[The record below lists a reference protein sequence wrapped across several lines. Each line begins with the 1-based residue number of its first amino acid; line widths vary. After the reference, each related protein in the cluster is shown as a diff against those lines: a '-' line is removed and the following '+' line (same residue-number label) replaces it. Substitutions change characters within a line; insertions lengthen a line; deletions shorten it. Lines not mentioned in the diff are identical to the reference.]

1 MAHRSDGLP
10 RRRVLG
16 LSALGALAS
25 LGDLGLL
32 AHLPP
37 VPAVQARVTPQRVRL
52 RPEIEPLVRLLEE
65 TPRDRVLEALAA
77 RIRAGLGYP
86 DVVAALLLAGV
97 RNIQPR
103 PVGFKFHAVLVV
115 NSAHLASLASPDGDR
130 WLPLLWAVDQFK
142 HSQEADVR
150 AGDWA
155 LAPVDEAAVP
165 PSHRARQAFS
175 AAMDAWDEGAA
186 DAAIA
191 GLARTAGAHE
201 IFEILARYGARDFRE
216 IGHKAIYVANSFR
229 TLEVIGWQHAEPVLR
244 SLAYA
249 LLDRDGARANPAT
262 SDLPADRPYRANL
275 RAAERMPADWLD
287 GRASAGATAEMLDAL
302 RQATP
307 DAASTLAIDLLGRGV
322 APSSI
327 LEACFTAAAEL
338 MVRDSGILALHA
350 TTFTNA
356 VHYAWQRCRDDRTR
370 RLLLLQNAAFLPL
383 FRGAARPGPALD
395 GLEPLRSQATGPAA
409 IEEICAELSRDRL
422 AASRRIVGFLEG
434 GGDARLLAH
443 AVRRLIFLK
452 GTDSHDYKY
461 SSAVLEDAMALPVPA
476 RDRLLASG
484 AFWFKGSADPDTAL
498 ARRVRAAIAG

>member
-1 MAHRSDGLP
+1 MAHHGLP
-10 RRRVLG
+10 RRRFLG
-16 LSALGALAS
+16 LSAAGALGA
-25 LGDLGLL
+25 LGDLGPL

-37 VPAVQARVTPQRVRL
+37 VSAAQARVTPQRVRF
-52 RPEIEPLVRLLEE
+52 RSEIEPLVQLLEDS
-65 TPRDRVLEALAA
+65 PRDRVIEALAA
-77 RIRAGLGYP
+77 RIRGGLAYP

-115 NSAHLASLASPDGDR
+115 NSAHLASLASSDADR
-130 WLPLLWAVDQFK
+130 WLPMLWAVDQFK
-142 HSQEADVR
+142 RSQEADAR
-150 AGDWA
+150 AGDWT
-155 LAPVDEAAVP
+155 LGPVDDAAVP
-165 PSHRARQAFS
+165 PSHRARRAFI
-175 AAMDAWDEGAA
+175 AAMDAWDEAAA
-186 DAAIA
+186 DAAIV

-249 LLDRDGARANPAT
+249 LLDRDGAAANPAE
-262 SDLPADRPYRANL
+262 SDLPADRPYRANE
-275 RAAERMPADWLD
+275 RAADRIPAAWLD
-287 GRASAGATAEMLDAL
+287 GRASADATAEMLRAL
-302 RQATP
+302 RDATP
-307 DAASTLAIDLLGRGV
+307 DAASALAIDLLARGV
-322 APSSI
+322 APRSI
-327 LEACFTAAAEL
+327 FEACFTASAEL
-338 MVRDSGILALHA
+338 MVRAPGILALHA

-383 FRGAARPGPALD
+383 FRGTPGRGPEID
-395 GLEPLRSQATGPAA
+395 GLEPVLPRSGGPGA
-409 IEEICAELSRDRL
+409 IGEIFAEISRDRL
-422 AASRRIVGFLEG
+422 AASRRIVGYLRA
-434 GGDARLLAH
+434 GGDAGALAA

-461 SSAVLEDAMALPVPA
+461 SSALLEDAAALPVTA

-484 AFWFKGSADPDTAL
+484 AFWFKGAADPDTSLAL
-498 ARRVRAAIAG
+498 RARTAIAG